1 MRKGK
6 SNTQNYLSRIMA
18 DTIWP
23 GRRHAFNVSE
33 MKQYSSIFTYDTS
46 YLYCFGVDSEEDP
59 HIGVFES
66 RRFNKRIPYFNKQ
79 EELFLQMAE
88 DTHSLAMVVEK
99 PVELVFDEEYTRV
112 FVPDFLVFTKGGQGV
127 VVMLMPYD
135 HFASQDTQREWY
147 ALEEYCSRE
156 GFGCVIFD
164 MNKGVSL
171 KWIMRKMLSP
181 AKKEFED
188 SVLKALDKSNSH
200 WISGVDLSVMMDA
213 HGANAYD
220 LQVLVLKLG
229 LLYIPKST
237 KNRVSLLRSH
247 TDDLF
252 DSTLIT
258 TSYLFRDYAR
268 L

>member
-1 MRKGK
+1 MRQEK
-6 SNTQNYLSRIMA
+6 SKSLSYVNRIIR

-23 GRRHAFNVSE
+23 GKRHAFTSSE

-46 YLYCFGVDSEEDP
+46 YLYCFGVDSEEEP
-59 HIGVFES
+59 HIGVFQS
-66 RRFNKRIPYFNKQ
+66 SRFNKCIPFFNKQ
-79 EELFLQMAE
+79 EEVFLQMAE
-88 DTHSLAMVVEK
+88 DTLSLATVIEK
-99 PVELVFDEEYTRV
+99 PVELIFDEEYTRV
-112 FVPDFLVFTKGGQGV
+112 FVPDFLIFTKGGQGI

-135 HFASQDTQREWY
+135 HFASQDTQRKWY
-147 ALEEYCSRE
+147 ALEEYCSKV

-171 KWIMRKMLSP
+171 KWIMKKMVDTP
-181 AKKEFED
+181 NQCFEKG
-188 SVLKALDKSNSH
+188 VLKALESSRSH
-200 WISGVDLSVMMDA
+200 WLSGIELSGIMDA
-213 HGANAYD
+213 NGANAYD
-220 LQVLVLKLG
+220 LQVVVLKLG

-268 L
+268 V

>member
-1 MRKGK
+1 
-6 SNTQNYLSRIMA
+6 
-18 DTIWP
+18 
-23 GRRHAFNVSE
+23 
-33 MKQYSSIFTYDTS
+33 
-46 YLYCFGVDSEEDP
+46 
-59 HIGVFES
+59 
-66 RRFNKRIPYFNKQ
+66 
-79 EELFLQMAE
+79 
-88 DTHSLAMVVEK
+88 
-99 PVELVFDEEYTRV
+99 
-112 FVPDFLVFTKGGQGV
+112 
-127 VVMLMPYD
+127 
-135 HFASQDTQREWY
+135 
-147 ALEEYCSRE
+147 
-156 GFGCVIFD
+156 

-188 SVLKALDKSNSH
+188 SVLNALDKSRSH

-237 KNRVSLLRSH
+237 KNRVSLLRSR

>member
-6 SNTQNYLSRIMA
+6 STPRNYLNRIMA
-18 DTIWP
+18 DVIWP
-23 GRRHAFNVSE
+23 GRRHAFSISE
-33 MKQYSSIFTYDTS
+33 MKQFSSIFTYDTS
-46 YLYCFGVDSEEDP
+46 YLYSFGVESEEEP

-66 RRFNKRIPYFNKQ
+66 SRFKKRIPYFNKQ
-79 EELFLQMAE
+79 EEDFLGMAE
-88 DTHSLAMVVEK
+88 EIRSLSMVIEK

-127 VVMLMPYD
+127 IVMLMPYD
-135 HFASQDTQREWY
+135 HFSSQDTQRKWY
-147 ALEEYCSRE
+147 ALEEYCSKM
-156 GFGCVIFD
+156 GFGCIIFD
-164 MNKGVSL
+164 MNKGISL
-171 KWIMRKMLSP
+171 KWIMKKMVAPPNLD
-181 AKKEFED
+181 FENG
-188 SVLKALDKSNSH
+188 VLKALESSRSH
-200 WISGVDLSVMMDA
+200 WLSGIEIRSVMDA
-213 HGANAYD
+213 HGANVYD
-220 LQVLVLKLG
+220 LQVAVLKLG